1 MKRRIFLLTILVFGI
16 LSVLI
21 LHRYNQNRI
30 VATVNGQ
37 QITNN
42 DVTKICKQLDEY
54 EDDYYSKVLNDIID
68 EYVVVLNAD
77 KVNVKVTENEI
88 NSCIQEYKDS
98 FPDIYE
104 KGKKL
109 YGEKEF
115 YKGIELQIIYNKV
128 YEIVVSEQ
136 IENNRERLVEQFCF
150 TYNND
155 HDMEISREE
164 FISEYETEFEEYIFN
179 LWVDEVKKDMN
190 IIIYK

>member
-21 LHRYNQNRI
+21 LHRYNQNQI

-42 DVTKICKQLDEY
+42 DVTNICKQLDEY

-104 KGKKL
+104 KGKKI

-136 IENNRERLVEQFCF
+136 IENNRERLVEQFYL

-164 FISEYETEFEEYIFN
+164 FISEYETEFDEYIFN